1 MRAAFWLGAA
11 VLALG
16 FSTAAWAAD
25 PIGRISFGG
34 SGGIS
39 GYALG
44 DVNDRIQNAGNR
56 FLEVTHQPPLRGLDR
71 LGYGWTF
78 WADVKVPVPMVHSF
92 YLSGGYGVSSGGTQ
106 GPDVDNILT
115 VDASQAAYHARL
127 LYLIPWRLQQSTR
140 LFVGGGPLFITS
152 QKVVAKQEN
161 RSILNEEWSEEIFYE
176 GSGLGWQAGLIT
188 EYMVQDH
195 MTICLDI
202 GYRSASLD
210 YDTWTAQDNV
220 SIHVPPTAETEEY
233 NRLHY
238 AESYPGHVFL
248 NWDATVAAGG
258 DDPLLEQFGPHR
270 EYLQPLTKDEL
281 GLDMSGVML
290 HIGLRFYFL

>member
-16 FSTAAWAAD
+16 LSTAAWAAD

-39 GYALG
+39 GFALG

-71 LGYGWTF
+71 LSYGWTF
-78 WADVKVPVPMVHSF
+78 WADVKMPVPMLRSF
-92 YLSGGYGVSSGGTQ
+92 YLTGGYGVSSGGTQ

-115 VDASQAAYHARL
+115 VDAKQTAYHMRL
-127 LYLIPWRLQQSTR
+127 LYLVPFRLQQSTR

-152 QKVVAKQEN
+152 QKVIAKQEN
-161 RSILNEEWSEEIFYE
+161 RSTLNEEWTEEIFYE
-176 GSGLGWQAGLIT
+176 GSGLGWQAGLVT
-188 EYMVQDH
+188 EYMIQDH
-195 MTICLDI
+195 MTLALDL
-202 GYRSASLD
+202 GYRSASLK

-220 SIHVPPTAETEEY
+220 TIRVPPTAESEEY

-248 NWDATVAAGG
+248 NWDATVAAGS

-281 GLDMSGVML
+281 GLDMSGMTL